1 MFKIYHT
8 NTLLIK
14 EKYSLEE
21 LLASMPIDI
30 QNRARRYRFEHDG
43 YQFVIGR
50 LLLKY
55 GLREMGRGDL
65 LDQII
70 YLDNDKPYLDDISFN
85 ISHSGNLVV
94 CILAEQGQ
102 IGIDIEQHK
111 QVNLS
116 DFEAFFTQK
125 EWLSIIESPL
135 PLRKFF
141 CYWTRKESIIKAL
154 GVNLS
159 YLHQIEID
167 ASKNHFLQN
176 GQSWFLQ
183 DLEFGKGIYASLCT
197 DAMGELQKI
206 EVPAELL
213 CR

>member
-1 MFKIYHT
+1 MYKIYHT
-8 NTLLIK
+8 NSLLIQ
-14 EKYSLEE
+14 EKYSLTE
-21 LLASMPIDI
+21 LIERMPRTI
-30 QNRARRYRFEHDG
+30 QERALRYKFESDG

-70 YLDNDKPYLDDISFN
+70 YLENDKPHLDDISFN
-85 ISHSGNLVV
+85 ISHSGSIVV
-94 CILAEQGQ
+94 CVLAEQGKL
-102 IGIDIEQHK
+102 GIDIEQHK
-111 QVNLS
+111 KLKLS
-116 DFEAFFTQK
+116 DFESFFTPK
-125 EWLSIIESPL
+125 EWVSINESPSL
-135 PLRKFF
+135 LQKFF

-167 ASKNHFLQN
+167 ASKDHFIQN
-176 GQSWFLQ
+176 GQIWYLQ
-183 DLEFGKGIYASLCT
+183 DLDFGQGYYGALCSH
-197 DAMGELQKI
+197 ANGQVLRI
-206 EVPAELL
+206 EVAAEVL